1 MTSQGETGSTQLKP
15 PVEKVRSHYDK
26 SNEFFKLWL
35 DPSMTY
41 SCGYFDENPDPQN
54 LTKTLEEAQY
64 AKRKL
69 ALDKL
74 NLEPGMTLLDI
85 GSGWGSTMRHA
96 VAEYDVNVIGLTL
109 SENQYAHCVAEFEK
123 MDSPR
128 RKEVR
133 IQGWEEFPGDVP
145 IDRIV
150 SLGAFE
156 HFADGAGD
164 AGYERYATFFKKY
177 YDLLPDDG
185 RMLLHSIVVPTAE
198 EGKAMGLQVNMTLLR
213 FISFILKEIY
223 PGGKLPQVNLVDKY
237 ATDAGFKIE
246 RHHFIGKNYV
256 PTLTAWGDALE
267 AHKEE
272 AIALKGQET
281 YDIYLKYLRGCSDLF
296 RDGYTNVCQFT
307 MVK

>member
-1 MTSQGETGSTQLKP
+1 MTSQSNTGATGLKP
-15 PVEKVRSHYDK
+15 PVEAVQSHYDR

-41 SCGYFDENPDPQN
+41 SCAYFDENPNIDQPQ
-54 LTKTLEEAQY
+54 TKTLEEAQF

-96 VAEYDVNVIGLTL
+96 VEHYDVNVIGLTL
-109 SENQYAHCVAEFEK
+109 SENQVAHCEQKFAE

-128 RKEVR
+128 HKEVR
-133 IQGWEEFPGDVP
+133 LQGWEEFDEPV
-145 IDRIV
+145 DRIV

-164 AGYERYATFFKKY
+164 AGYQRYATFFKKY
-177 YDLLPDDG
+177 YSLLPDDG
-185 RMLLHSIVVPTAE
+185 RFLLHSIVVPTAE
-198 EGKAMGLQVNMTLLR
+198 EGKKMGLKTTMSLLR

-223 PGGKLPQVNLVDKY
+223 PGGKLPQVEQVDRY
-237 ATDAGFKIE
+237 STEAGFKIE

-256 PTLTAWGDALE
+256 PTLNAWAEKLE
-267 AHKEE
+267 EHKEK
-272 AIALKGQET
+272 AIELKGQEM
-281 YDIYLKYLRGCSDLF
+281 YDIWQRYLTGCSDLF

-307 MVK
+307 LVK

>member
-1 MTSQGETGSTQLKP
+1 MTSQGETGGTQLKP
-15 PVEKVRSHYDK
+15 PVEAVRSHYDK

-41 SCGYFDENPDPQN
+41 SCAYFEERPNM
-54 LTKTLEEAQY
+54 TLEEAQF

-85 GSGWGSTMRHA
+85 GCGWGSTMRHA
-96 VAEYDVNVIGLTL
+96 VQEYDVNVIGLTL
-109 SENQYAHCVAEFEK
+109 SENQFAHDKAKFEEV
-123 MDSPR
+123 DSPR

-133 IQGWEEFPGDVP
+133 IQGWEQFDEPV
-145 IDRIV
+145 DRIV

-177 YDLLPDDG
+177 YNLLPDDG
-185 RMLLHSIVVPTAE
+185 RMLLHTIVVPSAE
-198 EGKAMGLQVNMTLLR
+198 QTKDSGLKIKMSLLR
-213 FISFILKEIY
+213 FISFILREIF
-223 PGGKLPQVNLVDKY
+223 PGGKLPQIDQVDHY
-237 ATDAGFKIE
+237 STQAGFKIE
-246 RHHFIGKNYV
+246 RHHEIGWNYV
-256 PTLTAWGDALE
+256 RTLNAWADALE

-281 YDIYLKYLRGCSDLF
+281 YDIY
-296 RDGYTNVCQFT
+296 
-307 MVK
+307 MH

>member
-1 MTSQGETGSTQLKP
+1 MTSQGETGGTQLKP
-15 PVEKVRSHYDK
+15 PVEAVRSHYDK

-41 SCGYFDENPDPQN
+41 SCGYWEERPNM
-54 LTKTLEEAQY
+54 TLEEAQY

-96 VAEYDVNVIGLTL
+96 VQEYDVDVIGLTL
-109 SENQYAHCVAEFEK
+109 SENQYAHSVAEFEK
-123 MDSPR
+123 MDSTR

-133 IQGWEEFPGDVP
+133 IQGWEQFDEPV
-145 IDRIV
+145 DRIV

-164 AGYERYATFFKKY
+164 AGYERYGAFFKKFY
-177 YDLLPDDG
+177 SLLPDDG
-185 RMLLHSIVVPTAE
+185 RMLLHTIVVPTAE
-198 EGKAMGLQVNMTLLR
+198 EGKELGLKTTMSLLR

-223 PGGKLPQVNLVDKY
+223 PGGKLPQINLVDKY
-237 ATDAGFKIE
+237 STEAGFKIE
-246 RHHFIGKNYV
+246 RHHKIGPNYV
-256 PTLTAWGDALE
+256 PTLNAWADALE
-267 AHKEE
+267 AHKDE

-296 RDGYTNVCQFT
+296 RDSYTNVCQFT
-307 MVK
+307 LVK

>member
-1 MTSQGETGSTQLKP
+1 MTSQGETGGTQLKP
-15 PVEKVRSHYDK
+15 PVEAVQSHYDR

-41 SCGYFDENPDPQN
+41 SCAYFEERPGM
-54 LTKTLEEAQY
+54 TLEEAQY

-85 GSGWGSTMRHA
+85 GCGWGATMRHA

-109 SENQYAHCVAEFEK
+109 SENQLAHDKEKFAE

-133 IQGWEEFPGDVP
+133 LQGWELFDEP

-164 AGYERYATFFKKY
+164 AGYERYDTFFKKFY
-177 YDLLPDDG
+177 SLLPDDG
-185 RMLLHSIVVPTAE
+185 RMLLHTIVVPTVE
-198 EGKAMGLQVNMTLLR
+198 EGKELGLKTTMSLLR
-213 FISFILKEIY
+213 FIKFILTEIF
-223 PGGKLPQVNLVDKY
+223 PGGRLPQIPLVDEY
-237 ATDAGFKIE
+237 SSRAGFKVE
-246 RHHFIGKNYV
+246 RYHRIGSNYV
-256 PTLTAWGDALE
+256 PTLTAWADALE
-267 AHKEE
+267 AQKEK
-272 AIALKGQET
+272 AIELQGQEV
-281 YDIYLKYLRGCSDLF
+281 YDIYMHYLRGCSDLF
-296 RDGYTNVCQFT
+296 RDGYTDVCQFT
-307 MVK
+307 LVK

>member
-1 MTSQGETGSTQLKP
+1 MTSQGETGGTQLKP
-15 PVEKVRSHYDK
+15 PVEAVRSHYDK

-41 SCGYFDENPDPQN
+41 SCAYFEERPNM
-54 LTKTLEEAQY
+54 TLEEAQF

-85 GSGWGSTMRHA
+85 GCGWGSTMRHA
-96 VAEYDVNVIGLTL
+96 VQEYDVNVIGLTL
-109 SENQYAHCVAEFEK
+109 SENQFAHDKAKFEEV
-123 MDSPR
+123 DSPR

-133 IQGWEEFPGDVP
+133 IQGWEQFDEPV
-145 IDRIV
+145 DRIV

-177 YDLLPDDG
+177 YNLLPDDG
-185 RMLLHSIVVPTAE
+185 RMLLHTIVVPSAE
-198 EGKAMGLQVNMTLLR
+198 QTKDSGLKIKMSLLR
-213 FISFILKEIY
+213 FISFILREIF
-223 PGGKLPQVNLVDKY
+223 PGGKLPQIDQVDHY
-237 ATDAGFKIE
+237 STQAGFKIE
-246 RHHFIGKNYV
+246 RHHEIGWNYV
-256 PTLTAWGDALE
+256 RTLNAWADALE

-281 YDIYLKYLRGCSDLF
+281 YDIYMHYLRGCSDLF

-307 MVK
+307 LVK

>member
-1 MTSQGETGSTQLKP
+1 MTSQGEKSGSQLKP
-15 PVEKVRSHYDK
+15 PVEAVRSHYDK

-41 SCGYFDENPDPQN
+41 SCGYFDENPDPQH

-74 NLEPGMTLLDI
+74 NLEPGMKLLDI

-96 VAEYDVNVIGLTL
+96 VQEYDVDVIGLTL
-109 SENQYAHCVAEFEK
+109 SENQYAHCVTKFEEV
-123 MDSPR
+123 DSPR

-133 IQGWEEFPGDVP
+133 IQGWEQFDEP

-164 AGYERYATFFKKY
+164 AGYERYGVFFKKFY
-177 YDLLPDDG
+177 SLLPDDG
-185 RMLLHSIVVPTAE
+185 RMLLHTILGHSQKQMHERGITLTMSDVRFTRFIATEIFPGGQLPTREDILERADVAGFSVE
-198 EGKAMGLQVNMTLLR
+198 KVQLLR
-213 FISFILKEIY
+213 EHY
-223 PGGKLPQVNLVDKY
+223 
-237 ATDAGFKIE
+237 E
-246 RHHFIGKNYV
+246 R
-256 PTLTAWGDALE
+256 TLNIWAANLE
-267 AHKEE
+267 ANREK
-272 AIALKGQET
+272 AIAIQSQEVYDRFMHYLTGCENFFRKG
-281 YDIYLKYLRGCSDLF
+281 IS
-296 RDGYTNVCQFT
+296 NVGQFALT
-307 MVK
+307 K

>member
-1 MTSQGETGSTQLKP
+1 MTSQGEMKAGAQLKP
-15 PVEKVRSHYDK
+15 PVDAVQSHYDR
-26 SNEFFKLWL
+26 SNEFFKLFL

-41 SCGYFDENPDPQN
+41 SCAYFEERPGM
-54 LTKTLEEAQY
+54 TLEEAQY

-85 GSGWGSTMRHA
+85 GCGWGSTMRHA

-109 SENQYAHCVAEFEK
+109 SENQLAHDEAKFAE

-133 IQGWEEFPGDVP
+133 LQGWEEFEEP

-164 AGYERYATFFKKY
+164 AGFERYDTFFKKY
-177 YDLLPDDG
+177 YNLLPDDG
-185 RMLLHSIVVPTAE
+185 RMLLHTIVIPDAKESVE
-198 EGKAMGLQVNMTLLR
+198 LGLQTTL
-213 FISFILKEIY
+213 
-223 PGGKLPQVNLVDKY
+223 
-237 ATDAGFKIE
+237 
-246 RHHFIGKNYV
+246 V
-256 PTLTAWGDALE
+256 PVV
-267 AHKEE
+267 
-272 AIALKGQET
+272 
-281 YDIYLKYLRGCSDLF
+281 R
-296 RDGYTNVCQFT
+296 
-307 MVK
+307 

>member
-1 MTSQGETGSTQLKP
+1 MTSRGEKSGTQLKP
-15 PVEKVRSHYDK
+15 PVEAVQSHYDR

-41 SCGYFDENPDPQN
+41 SCAYFEERPGM
-54 LTKTLEEAQY
+54 TLEEAQY

-85 GSGWGSTMRHA
+85 GCGWGSTMRHA

-109 SENQYAHCVAEFEK
+109 SENQLAHDKQKFAE

-133 IQGWEEFPGDVP
+133 LQGWEEFDQPV
-145 IDRIV
+145 DRIV

-164 AGYERYATFFKKY
+164 AGYERYDTFFKKFY
-177 YDLLPDDG
+177 NLMPDDG
-185 RMLLHSIVVPTAE
+185 RMLLHTIIVPTAE
-198 EGKAMGLQVNMTLLR
+198 EAKELGLTAPMSLLR
-213 FISFILKEIY
+213 FIKFILTEIF
-223 PGGKLPQVNLVDKY
+223 PGGRLPEIPQIDHYSSN
-237 ATDAGFKIE
+237 AGFKVE
-246 RHHFIGKNYV
+246 RYHRIGSNYV
-256 PTLTAWGDALE
+256 PTLNAWADALE
-267 AHKEE
+267 ANKQK
-272 AIALKGQET
+272 AIELQGQEI
-281 YDIYLKYLRGCSDLF
+281 YDIYMHYLRGCSDLF
-296 RDGYTNVCQFT
+296 RDHCTDVCQFT
-307 MVK
+307 LVK

>member
-1 MTSQGETGSTQLKP
+1 MTEGTTGGTQLQP
-15 PVEKVRSHYDK
+15 PVEDVQSHYDR

-41 SCGYFDENPDPQN
+41 SCAYFDENPNIDEPQ
-54 LTKTLEEAQY
+54 TKTLEEAQF

-96 VAEYDVNVIGLTL
+96 VEHYDVNVIGLTL
-109 SENQYAHCVAEFEK
+109 SENQLAHCQQKFDE

-133 IQGWEEFPGDVP
+133 LQGWELFDEPV
-145 IDRIV
+145 DRIV

-177 YDLLPDDG
+177 YSLLPDDG

-198 EGKAMGLQVNMTLLR
+198 EGKKLGLKTTMSLLR
-213 FISFILKEIY
+213 FISFILREIY
-223 PGGKLPQVNLVDKY
+223 PGGKLPQVEQVDRY
-237 ATDAGFKIE
+237 STEAGFKIE

-256 PTLTAWGDALE
+256 PTLNAWADALE
-267 AHKEE
+267 ANKEK
-272 AIALKGQET
+272 AIALKGEQEYET
-281 YDIYLKYLRGCSDLF
+281 FMKYLRGCSDLF

-307 MVK
+307 LVK

>member
-1 MTSQGETGSTQLKP
+1 MTQQGETGGTQLKP
-15 PVEKVRSHYDK
+15 PVEAVQSHYDR

-41 SCGYFDENPDPQN
+41 SCAYFEERPGM
-54 LTKTLEEAQY
+54 TLEEAQY

-85 GSGWGSTMRHA
+85 GCGWGSTMRHA
-96 VAEYDVNVIGLTL
+96 VQEYDVNVIGLTL
-109 SENQYAHCVAEFEK
+109 SENQLAHDKQKFAE

-133 IQGWEEFPGDVP
+133 LQGWEQFDEP

-164 AGYERYATFFKKY
+164 AGFERYDTFFKKFY
-177 YDLLPDDG
+177 NLMPDDG
-185 RMLLHSIVVPTAE
+185 RMLLHTIIIPTAE
-198 EGKAMGLQVNMTLLR
+198 EGKELGLKANMSLLR
-213 FISFILKEIY
+213 FIKFILTEIF
-223 PGGKLPQVNLVDKY
+223 PGGRLPQIPLVDEY
-237 ATDAGFKIE
+237 SSRAGFKVE
-246 RHHFIGKNYV
+246 RYHRIGSNYV
-256 PTLTAWGDALE
+256 PTLNAWAAALE
-267 AHKEE
+267 ANKEK
-272 AIALKGQET
+272 AIELQGQET
-281 YDIYLKYLRGCSDLF
+281 YDIYMHYLTGCSDLF
-296 RDGYTNVCQFT
+296 RDHYTDVCQFT
-307 MVK
+307 LVK

>member
-1 MTSQGETGSTQLKP
+1 MTEGTQLQP
-15 PVEKVRSHYDK
+15 PVEAVQSHYDR

-41 SCGYFDENPDPQN
+41 SCAYFDENPNIDEPQ
-54 LTKTLEEAQY
+54 TKTLEEAQF

-96 VAEYDVNVIGLTL
+96 VEHYDVNVIGLTL
-109 SENQYAHCVAEFEK
+109 SENQLAHCQQKFDE

-133 IQGWEEFPGDVP
+133 LQGWELFDEPV
-145 IDRIV
+145 DRIV

-177 YDLLPDDG
+177 YSLLPDDG

-198 EGKAMGLQVNMTLLR
+198 EGKAMGLKTTMTLLR
-213 FISFILKEIY
+213 FISFILREIY
-223 PGGKLPQVNLVDKY
+223 PGGKLPQVEQVDRY
-237 ATDAGFKIE
+237 STEAGFKIE

-256 PTLTAWGDALE
+256 PTLNTWADALE
-267 AHKEE
+267 ANKEK
-272 AIALKGQET
+272 AIELKGEQEYET
-281 YDIYLKYLRGCSDLF
+281 FMKYLRGCSDLF

-307 MVK
+307 LVK

>member
-1 MTSQGETGSTQLKP
+1 MTSQGEKGGSQQLKP
-15 PVEKVRSHYDK
+15 PVEAVRSHYDK

-41 SCGYFDENPDPQN
+41 SCGYFDENPDPQHH
-54 LTKTLEEAQY
+54 LIKTLEEAQY

-74 NLEPGMTLLDI
+74 GLQPGMRLLDI

-96 VAEYDVNVIGLTL
+96 VDEYDVDVIGLTL
-109 SENQYAHCVAEFEK
+109 SENQYAHCVAEFDK

-128 RKEVR
+128 HKEVR
-133 IQGWEEFPGDVP
+133 IQGWEEFDEPV
-145 IDRIV
+145 DRIV

-185 RMLLHSIVVPTAE
+185 RMLLHSIVVPSRE
-198 EGKAMGLQVNMTLLR
+198 EGNAMGLKVNMTLLR

-223 PGGKLPQVNLVDKY
+223 PGGKLPQVDLVDKY
-237 ATDAGFKIE
+237 STGAGFKID

-272 AIALKGQET
+272 AIALKGEET
-281 YDIYLKYLRGCSDLF
+281 YEIYLKYLRGCSDLF

-307 MVK
+307 LVK

>member
-1 MTSQGETGSTQLKP
+1 MTSEGTTGGTQLQP
-15 PVEKVRSHYDK
+15 PVEAVQSHYDR

-41 SCGYFDENPDPQN
+41 SCAYFDENPDIDAPQ
-54 LTKTLEEAQY
+54 TKTLEEAQF

-96 VAEYDVNVIGLTL
+96 VEHYDVNVIGLTL
-109 SENQYAHCVAEFEK
+109 SENQLAHCRQKFDE

-133 IQGWEEFPGDVP
+133 LQGWELFDEPV
-145 IDRIV
+145 DRIV

-177 YDLLPDDG
+177 YSLLPDDG

-198 EGKAMGLQVNMTLLR
+198 EGRAMGLKTTMTLLR
-213 FISFILKEIY
+213 FISFILREIY
-223 PGGKLPQVNLVDKY
+223 PGGKLPQVEQVDRY
-237 ATDAGFKIE
+237 STEAGFKIE

-256 PTLTAWGDALE
+256 PTLNTWADALE
-267 AHKEE
+267 ANKEK
-272 AIALKGQET
+272 AIELKGEQEYET
-281 YDIYLKYLRGCSDLF
+281 FMKYLRGCSDLF

-307 MVK
+307 LVK

>member
-1 MTSQGETGSTQLKP
+1 MTSQSEMKGGAQLKS
-15 PVEKVRSHYDK
+15 PVEAVQSHYDR
-26 SNEFFKLWL
+26 SNEFFKLFL

-41 SCGYFDENPDPQN
+41 SCAYFEERPGM
-54 LTKTLEEAQY
+54 TLEEAQY

-85 GSGWGSTMRHA
+85 GCGWGSTMRHA

-109 SENQYAHCVAEFEK
+109 SENQLAHDEAKFAE

-133 IQGWEEFPGDVP
+133 LQGWEEFEEP

-164 AGYERYATFFKKY
+164 AGFERYDTFFKKY
-177 YDLLPDDG
+177 YSLLPDDG
-185 RMLLHSIVVPTAE
+185 RMLLHTIVIPDPKESVE
-198 EGKAMGLQVNMTLLR
+198 LGLQARMSLLR
-213 FISFILKEIY
+213 FIKFILTEIF
-223 PGGKLPQVNLVDKY
+223 PGGRLPQIRQVDHY
-237 ATDAGFKIE
+237 SSNAGFKVE
-246 RHHFIGKNYV
+246 RYHRIGSNYV
-256 PTLTAWGDALE
+256 PTLNAWADALE
-267 AHKEE
+267 AHKER
-272 AIALKGQET
+272 AIELQGQEV
-281 YDIYLKYLRGCSDLF
+281 YDIYMRYLRGCSELF
-296 RDGYTNVCQFT
+296 RDHYTDVCQFT
-307 MVK
+307 LVK

>member
-1 MTSQGETGSTQLKP
+1 MQP
-15 PVEKVRSHYDK
+15 PVEAVQSHYDR

-41 SCGYFDENPDPQN
+41 SCAYFDENPDINAPQ
-54 LTKTLEEAQY
+54 TKTLEEAQF

-96 VAEYDVNVIGLTL
+96 VEHYDVNVIGLTL
-109 SENQYAHCVAEFEK
+109 SENQLAHCRQKFDE

-133 IQGWEEFPGDVP
+133 LQGWELFDEPV
-145 IDRIV
+145 DRIV

-177 YDLLPDDG
+177 YSLLPDDG

-198 EGKAMGLQVNMTLLR
+198 EGRAMGLKTTMTLLR
-213 FISFILKEIY
+213 FISFILREIY
-223 PGGKLPQVNLVDKY
+223 PGGKLPQVEQVDRY
-237 ATDAGFKIE
+237 STEAGFKIE

-256 PTLTAWGDALE
+256 PTLNTWADALE
-267 AHKEE
+267 ANKEK
-272 AIALKGQET
+272 AIELKGEQEYET
-281 YDIYLKYLRGCSDLF
+281 FIKYLRGCSDLF

-307 MVK
+307 LVK